1 MKDNMSVSDLWQ
13 DESWCPLPT
22 GDKGGCP
29 RLALLE
35 EEREFG
41 FERVGS
47 PGNGGCGGKLQALG
61 ARVHFSALAVGALLS
76 EPRHNPDQPS
86 CTVCLIRPPQ
96 QVLKAIFSPA
106 LS

>member
-1 MKDNMSVSDLWQ
+1 M
-13 DESWCPLPT
+13 
-22 GDKGGCP
+22 
-29 RLALLE
+29 ALTE

-47 PGNGGCGGKLQALG
+47 PEMG
-61 ARVHFSALAVGALLS
+61 VVGESCRLSGLLS
-76 EPRHNPDQPS
+76 ISQLSPWVLSCGSPDITLIS
-86 CTVCLIRPPQ
+86 HLVCLIRPPQ